1 MQSFRNMK
9 KQDAEAVALLET
21 LNFSDAWSRQS
32 LLETYEQRQSFITV
46 AEEDGDIIG
55 YCIIY
60 FVMDEGEIARIA
72 VHPKEQRRGVGWQL
86 LDYTCETC
94 REKKIGRVL
103 LDVRESNMPARKF
116 YEHYGFTKDGVR
128 KNFYEKPEE
137 DAILMSRQIG

>member
-1 MQSFRNMK
+1 MK

-21 LNFSDAWSRQS
+21 LNFQMHGAGKVF
-32 LLETYEQRQSFITV
+32 LETYEQRQSFITV

-94 REKKIGRVL
+94 REKKIGRL
-103 LDVRESNMPARKF
+103 MLDVRESNMPARKF

>member
-46 AEEDGDIIG
+46 AEEDGNIIG

-72 VHPKEQRRGVGWQL
+72 VHPKEQHRGVGRQL
-86 LDYTCETC
+86 LDYTCEIC
-94 REKKIGRVL
+94 REKK
-103 LDVRESNMPARKF
+103 F
-116 YEHYGFTKDGVR
+116 GV
-128 KNFYEKPEE
+128 
-137 DAILMSRQIG
+137 

>member
-86 LDYTCETC
+86 LDYTCEIC
-94 REKKIGRVL
+94 REKKIRRL
-103 LDVRESNMPARKF
+103 MLDVRESNMPARKF
-116 YEHYGFTKDGVR
+116 YEHYGFIKDGVR

>member
-46 AEEDGDIIG
+46 AEEDGNIIG

-72 VHPKEQRRGVGWQL
+72 VHPKEQHRGVGRQL
-86 LDYTCETC
+86 LDYTCEIC
-94 REKKIGRVL
+94 REKKIRRL
-103 LDVRESNMPARKF
+103 MLDVRESNIPARKF
-116 YEHYGFTKDGVR
+116 YEHYGF
-128 KNFYEKPEE
+128 EKSCYGFEL
-137 DAILMSRQIG
+137 AL

>member
-94 REKKIGRVL
+94 REKKIRAF
-103 LDVRESNMPARKF
+103 DVRCAGK
-116 YEHYGFTKDGVR
+116 
-128 KNFYEKPEE
+128 
-137 DAILMSRQIG
+137 

>member
-46 AEEDGDIIG
+46 AEEDGNIIG

-72 VHPKEQRRGVGWQL
+72 VHPKEQRGRAAIAWTTLVRPV
-86 LDYTCETC
+86 E
-94 REKKIGRVL
+94 RKKFSV
-103 LDVRESNMPARKF
+103 
-116 YEHYGFTKDGVR
+116 
-128 KNFYEKPEE
+128 
-137 DAILMSRQIG
+137 

>member
-60 FVMDEGEIARIA
+60 FVMD
-72 VHPKEQRRGVGWQL
+72 
-86 LDYTCETC
+86 
-94 REKKIGRVL
+94 
-103 LDVRESNMPARKF
+103 
-116 YEHYGFTKDGVR
+116 
-128 KNFYEKPEE
+128 
-137 DAILMSRQIG
+137 

>member
-46 AEEDGDIIG
+46 AEEDGNIIG

-72 VHPKEQRRGVGWQL
+72 VHPKEQRRGVGGNCWTTL
-86 LDYTCETC
+86 
-94 REKKIGRVL
+94 
-103 LDVRESNMPARKF
+103 VRPVE
-116 YEHYGFTKDGVR
+116 R
-128 KNFYEKPEE
+128 KN
-137 DAILMSRQIG
+137 LGV